1 MKIVHI
7 ITGLG
12 DGGAENLLYKI
23 CRNDNLNN
31 HIVISM
37 TSDGKYFLLLKKIGI
52 KVYSMNMKFYSWLNF
67 FYLVLLLR
75 KIKPDIVQTWLI
87 HGDFIGGLA
96 SRLAGIN
103 NVIWTILYSQLNISI
118 EKMSNILIIKLLSK
132 LSYIIPKSIIVIS
145 RSSKKNC
152 IRLGYNKNKIHLI
165 PTGFDLSIYK
175 INKIQRYKFR
185 KKLKINK
192 NIALIGIV
200 ARYHPVK
207 DHDSLFKAL
216 SYIIAENSKKFC
228 CVLVGP
234 GTHKKNK
241 TLFNKIKKLRLESY
255 VKLLGPKHNISEIMN
270 ALDVNILCS
279 KSEGFPNVV
288 AEAMAC
294 GTPCIVTNVGDS
306 SLIVGKTGWVVP
318 SSNSVILSKKI
329 KIALNEI
336 NKKRW
341 KKKCILARD
350 RIKKK
355 FELRKM
361 MHSYNLIWTKV
372 FISN

>member
-7 ITGLG
+7 ITGLR

-23 CRNDNLNN
+23 CQNDNLNN
-31 HIVISM
+31 HIVISI

-75 KIKPDIVQTWLI
+75 KLKPDIVQTWLV

-103 NVIWTILYSQLNISI
+103 NVIWTILYSRLDTSI
-118 EKMSNILIIKLLSK
+118 EKISNILLIKLLSK

-152 IRLGYNKNKIHLI
+152 IKLGYNKKKINLI
-165 PTGFDLSIYK
+165 STGFDLSIYK
-175 INKIQRYKFR
+175 ISKNQRLNFRQKFKIK
-185 KKLKINK
+185 K

-207 DHDSLFKAL
+207 DHNNLFNAL
-216 SYIIAENSKKFC
+216 THITQNNKKFC

-241 TLFNKIKKLRLESY
+241 TLFNRIKELRLDSN
-255 VKLLGPKHNISEIMN
+255 VKLLGPLNNISEVMN
-270 ALDVNILCS
+270 ALDINILCS

-306 SLIVGKTGWVVP
+306 SLIVGKTGWVIP
-318 SSNSVILSKKI
+318 PNNSAILSRTI
-329 KIALNEI
+329 KIVLDEI
-336 NKKRW
+336 NKKSW
-341 KKKCILARD
+341 KKKCILVRE

-355 FELRKM
+355 FEINKM
-361 MHSYNLIWTKV
+361 IYSYNLIWTKTYT
-372 FISN
+372 SNL